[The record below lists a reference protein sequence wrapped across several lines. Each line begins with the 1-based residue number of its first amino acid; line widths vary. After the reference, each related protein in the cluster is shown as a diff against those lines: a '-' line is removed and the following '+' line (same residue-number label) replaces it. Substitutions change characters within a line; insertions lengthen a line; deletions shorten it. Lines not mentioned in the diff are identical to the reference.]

1 MNTPDTISNG
11 RYRIE
16 GTLGRGAQGTVYLAR
31 DTHLERAVA
40 LKSVGRG
47 RGAADRAHRLLA
59 EARALGQLN
68 HPHLATVFDA
78 LEHDGSHYLVLEYVD
93 GETVDA
99 CLRRRGALDR
109 NTAAEIA
116 LQVLDGLAHAHDRN
130 IVHRDVKPSNVVIDR
145 SGKARLI
152 DFGIAVAEG
161 TLNAPAGTPQYAA
174 PEALD
179 EQAAGKAADVF
190 SMSLVLYEMLTG
202 RPAVAGASP
211 FEIMHKIANLPIP
224 APSSIRPDI
233 DERLDDIVLKGL
245 IKKREDRYPDALA
258 MHRAL
263 QSYLHPEQE
272 GGTGS
277 STSKNQRALDFV
289 LMRMRVKSSFPA
301 LSRTISTINRI
312 AASDDESM
320 QTLAT
325 ALLKDF
331 SLTNKLLR
339 MVNSSTYGQ
348 FGGNISTIS
357 RAVMILGFDTVRNLA
372 VTLILL
378 EHLQNRHQAGELR
391 SEVVRSLFNGI
402 TTRRLLGPAGGGD
415 AEEGFICGVF
425 FNLGRLLAMYYLYD
439 EWIEI
444 GRRMRA
450 GASEHDAACAVLGL
464 SLEELGTG
472 VARSWNLPERMV
484 RSMERITGS
493 LPQAAGRN
501 NLRIA
506 ANVGDMLC
514 RIASHTEPGEKA
526 RHLDDL
532 VRRCRPRLQMTA
544 RDYAAVV
551 EESVEKFNEEARL
564 LINDHSRGPMLE
576 TIRIWSSGN
585 PAGEP
590 PAPADG
596 AAAAAPQTAAA
607 AAPDDAGSCTILTAG
622 IQDITSTL
630 VNGCSL
636 NDVLH
641 MVLETMYRGIGFDRV
656 LLALREPRGTRF
668 SGRFGFGT
676 GNEDVVKAFCFDM
689 HDHSDVFQLAAGKCV
704 DLVIADSTVDNI
716 RGRIPEWHHRQV
728 RARSFIVLPLAVD
741 KRCVGLL
748 YGDRLQAGSPAIG
761 TTSMGLLKTLRNQAV
776 LAFRQR

>member
-1 MNTPDTISNG
+1 MNTPETISNG

-31 DTHLERAVA
+31 DTRLERAVA

-116 LQVLDGLAHAHDRN
+116 LQVLDGLAHAHDKN
-130 IVHRDVKPSNVVIDR
+130 IIHRDVKPSNVVIDR

-161 TLNAPAGTPQYAA
+161 TRNALSGTPQYAA

-179 EQAAGKAADVF
+179 DQAAGKAADVF
-190 SMSLVLYEMLTG
+190 SLSLVLYEMLTG
-202 RPAVAGASP
+202 HPAVAGASP
-211 FEIMHKIANLPIP
+211 FEVMHKIANLPIP

-245 IKKREDRYPDALA
+245 VKNREDRYPDARA

-263 QSYLHPEQE
+263 LSYLQPD
-272 GGTGS
+272 TGAPAV
-277 STSKNQRALDFV
+277 TNQRALDFV
-289 LMRMRVKSSFPA
+289 LMRMRVRSSFPA
-301 LSRTISTINRI
+301 LSQTISTINRI

-320 QTLAT
+320 QTLTT

-339 MVNSSTYGQ
+339 LVNSSTYGQ

-357 RAVMILGFDTVRNLA
+357 RAVMILGFNTVRNLA

-402 TTRRLLGPAGGGD
+402 MTRRLLGPAGGGD
-415 AEEGFICGVF
+415 PEEGFICGVF

-444 GRRMRA
+444 GRRMHA
-450 GASEHDAACAVLGL
+450 GTSEHDAACAVLGL

-484 RSMERITGS
+484 RSMERIPAS
-493 LPQAAGRN
+493 LPQTAGRD

-514 RIASHTEPGEKA
+514 RIASHTGPDEKM
-526 RHLDDL
+526 RHLEDL
-532 VRRCRPRLQMTA
+532 VRRCRPRMQMTA
-544 RDYAAVV
+544 RDYASAV
-551 EESVEKFNEEARL
+551 EEGVEKFNEEARL

-576 TIRIWSSGN
+576 TIRIWSSGSATGET
-585 PAGEP
+585 PATADA
-590 PAPADG
+590 APAADPVATALP
-596 AAAAAPQTAAA
+596 AAADETEA
-607 AAPDDAGSCTILTAG
+607 CTILTSG

-636 NDVLH
+636 NDVLR

-656 LLALREPRGTRF
+656 LLALRETGGTRF
-668 SGRFGFGT
+668 SGRFGFGS
-676 GNEDVVKAFCFDM
+676 GNEGVVKAFCFDM
-689 HDHSDVFQLAAGKCV
+689 RDHSDVFQLAAGKCV
-704 DLVIADSTVDNI
+704 DLAIADSTVENI
-716 RGRIPEWHHRQV
+716 RARIPEWHHRLV
-728 RARSFIVLPLAVD
+728 CARSFIVLPLAID

-748 YGDRLQAGSPAIG
+748 YGDRLKAGSPAIG
-761 TTSMGLLKTLRNQAV
+761 TVSMGLLKTLRDQAV

>member
-1 MNTPDTISNG
+1 MNAPETISNG

-47 RGAADRAHRLLA
+47 RDAADRAHRLLA
-59 EARALGQLN
+59 EARTLGQLN

-78 LEHDGSHYLVLEYVD
+78 LEHNGSHYLVLEYVE

-99 CLRRRGALDR
+99 CLRRSGALDR
-109 NTAAEIA
+109 DTAVGIA
-116 LQVLDGLAHAHDRN
+116 LQVLDGLAHAHDKN

-145 SGKARLI
+145 FGKARLI

-161 TLNAPAGTPQYAA
+161 TLNAPSGTPQYAA
-174 PEALD
+174 PEVLD
-179 EQAAGKAADVF
+179 EQAAGKTADVF
-190 SMSLVLYEMLTG
+190 SLSLVLYEMLTG
-202 RPAVAGASP
+202 RPAVAGAGP
-211 FEIMHKIANLPIP
+211 FEVMHKIANLPIP

-245 IKKREDRYPDALA
+245 VKNRGDRYPDARA
-258 MHRAL
+258 MQRAL
-263 QSYLHPEQE
+263 LAYLQPEPE
-272 GGTGS
+272 TGS
-277 STSKNQRALDFV
+277 SAVTNRRALDFV

-312 AASDDESM
+312 ASSDDESM

-339 MVNSSTYGQ
+339 LVNSSTYGQ

-391 SEVVRSLFNGI
+391 GEVVRALFNGI
-402 TTRRLLGPAGGGD
+402 MTRRLLVPAGGGD
-415 AEEGFICGVF
+415 PEEGFICGVF

-444 GRRMRA
+444 GRRMHA
-450 GASEHDAACAVLGL
+450 GAGEHDAACAVLGL
-464 SLEELGTG
+464 SLEELGIG

-484 RSMERITGS
+484 RSMERIQGS
-493 LPQAAGRN
+493 PPQSAGRDS
-501 NLRIA
+501 LRIA

-514 RIASHTEPGEKA
+514 RIASHTEPGEKM
-526 RHLDDL
+526 RHLEDL
-532 VRRCRPRLQMTA
+532 ARRCRPRLQMTA
-544 RDYAAVV
+544 RDYASAV

-564 LINDHSRGPMLE
+564 LINDHSTGPMLE
-576 TIRIWSSGN
+576 TIRIWSSGSSGGDT
-585 PAGEP
+585 PAAAGTP
-590 PAPADG
+590 PAVAPAPHDE
-596 AAAAAPQTAAA
+596 
-607 AAPDDAGSCTILTAG
+607 AGTCAILTAG

-630 VNGCSL
+630 VNGCGL
-636 NDVLH
+636 NDVLR

-656 LLALREPRGTRF
+656 LLALRETRGTRF
-668 SGRFGFGT
+668 SGRFGFGS
-676 GNEDVVKAFCFDM
+676 GNEGVVKAFAFDL
-689 HDHSDVFQLAAGKCV
+689 HDHSDVFQLAAGKCL

-716 RGRIPEWHHRQV
+716 RARIPQWHHEQV
-728 RARSFIVLPLAVD
+728 RARSFIVLPLAID

-748 YGDRLQAGSPAIG
+748 YGDRMEAGPPAIG

>member
-1 MNTPDTISNG
+1 MNTPETISNG

-47 RGAADRAHRLLA
+47 RSAADRAHRLLA

-78 LEHDGSHYLVLEYVD
+78 LEHDGSHYLVLEYVE
-93 GETVDA
+93 GETIDA

-109 NTAAEIA
+109 DTAVSVA
-116 LQVLDGLAHAHDRN
+116 LQVLDGLAHAHDKN
-130 IVHRDVKPSNVVIDR
+130 IIHRDVKPSNLVIDR
-145 SGKARLI
+145 YGKARLI

-161 TLNAPAGTPQYAA
+161 TLNAPSGTPQYAA
-174 PEALD
+174 PETLD
-179 EQAAGKAADVF
+179 EQAAGKSADVF
-190 SMSLVLYEMLTG
+190 SLSLVLYEMLTG
-202 RPAVAGASP
+202 RPAVTGTSP
-211 FEIMHKIANLPIP
+211 FEVMHKIANLPIP

-245 IKKREDRYPDALA
+245 IKNREDRYSDARA
-258 MHRAL
+258 MQRAL
-263 QSYLHPEQE
+263 LSYLEPAPE
-272 GGTGS
+272 TGNPAA
-277 STSKNQRALDFV
+277 TNQRALDFV

-312 AASDDESM
+312 AASDDENM
-320 QTLAT
+320 QTLTT

-339 MVNSSTYGQ
+339 LVNSSIYGQ

-391 SEVVRSLFNGI
+391 NEVVRSLFNGI
-402 TTRRLLGPAGGGD
+402 MTRRLLGPSGGGD
-415 AEEGFICGVF
+415 PEEGFICGVF

-444 GRRMRA
+444 VRRMHA
-450 GASEHDAACAVLGL
+450 GANEHDAARAVLGL
-464 SLEELGTG
+464 SLEELGIG

-484 RSMERITGS
+484 RSMERLSGS
-493 LPQAAGRN
+493 LPQAAGRD

-514 RIASHTEPGEKA
+514 RIASHTEPGEKI

-532 VRRCRPRLQMTA
+532 VRRCRPRVQMTA
-544 RDYAAVV
+544 RDYASAV
-551 EESVEKFNEEARL
+551 EECVEKFNEEARL
-564 LINDHSRGPMLE
+564 LISDHAKGPMLE
-576 TIRIWSSGN
+576 TIRLWSSGT
-585 PAGEP
+585 PA
-590 PAPADG
+590 AD
-596 AAAAAPQTAAA
+596 AAPSENSVAATVPA
-607 AAPDDAGSCTILTAG
+607 AVDETGTRTILTAG

-630 VNGCSL
+630 VSGCSL
-636 NDVLH
+636 NDVLR

-656 LLALREPRGTRF
+656 LLALREAGGSRF
-668 SGRFGFGT
+668 SGRFGFGC
-676 GNEDVVKAFCFDM
+676 GNEDVVKAFAFEM

-704 DLVIADSTVDNI
+704 DLVIADSTVDNF
-716 RGRIPEWHHRQV
+716 RARIPEWHHRQV
-728 RARSFIVLPLAVD
+728 RARSFIVLPLAID

-748 YGDRLQAGSPAIG
+748 YGDRIEAGSLAIG
-761 TTSMGLLKTLRNQAV
+761 TTSMGLLKTLRDQAI